1 MTWLTELEGLF
12 IVAQPFDRFRLLPRL
27 SNNSFVSYSLIDRF
41 LSIVDSLPIFE
52 NCRGYAITYP
62 PAKIKKLSKGE
73 RELASKDPTTY
84 KVPIA
89 IVF

>member
-41 LSIVDSLPIFE
+41 LSIVDFRFSKIVG
-52 NCRGYAITYP
+52 GYAITYP

-73 RELASKDPTTY
+73 RELASKDPNVTY